1 MKTNNKMTAKQ
12 EETLSTLLKMNVK
25 KVIVDSKT
33 SVLEN
38 TELINIA
45 KTDFAMKKELLLQ
58 LTSEVNYKLK
68 GDAWADIKRIV
79 KMYTHI
85 GKSKLVYNLDIP
97 QLDNYGFP
105 AGTVHL
111 EEYQKQKMT
120 AQELKD
126 KPWRYTD
133 KNSKSLEKQLAMCKY
148 YYANVDHLD
157 LNLVMPKEHLL
168 ELVCIASRFMD

>member
-1 MKTNNKMTAKQ
+1 MKTINIMTAKQ
-12 EETLSTLLKMNVK
+12 EETLSTLLKMK
-25 KVIVDSKT
+25 TTKVIVDSKT

-38 TELINIA
+38 TELLNLA
-45 KTDFAMKKELLLQ
+45 KTDFEKKRELSELLVA
-58 LTSEVNYKLK
+58 EVNYKLK

-133 KNSKSLEKQLAMCKY
+133 KNPKSLEKQLAMCDY
-148 YYANVDHLD
+148 YYANIDHSD
-157 LNLVMPKEHLL
+157 MNIVIPKEQLM
-168 ELVCIASRFMD
+168 ELVCIASRYMS

>member
-1 MKTNNKMTAKQ
+1 MKNLNNKTVKESMLHNILIKSM
-12 EETLSTLLKMNVK
+12 ETNVK
-25 KVIVDSKT
+25 VDKT
-33 SVLEN
+33 ASVLEN
-38 TELINIA
+38 TDLINSA
-45 KTDFAMKKELLLQ
+45 KTDFAMKKELLHQ

-157 LNLVMPKEHLL
+157 LNLVMPKEHLM